1 MENMNTGPIL
11 IVNDDLD
18 DQDFFKE
25 AWKELEFTNQLKFFT
40 NAKEVLNYLKQEK
53 TLPFLIISDLYLH
66 DMNGFELKKKLLED
80 SSLNYKT
87 IPFVFFSDTASN
99 AQIEKSY
106 DLGSHGFFIKGKNIK
121 EIKNTLADIVKYWQK
136 SKAPQ

>member
-1 MENMNTGPIL
+1 MNTGPIL

-25 AWKELEFTNQLKFFT
+25 AWKELDFTNQLKFFT
-40 NAKEVLNYLKQEK
+40 NAKELLNYLKQEK
-53 TLPFLIISDLYLH
+53 TIPFLIISDLYLH

-80 SSLNYKT
+80 SYLNYKT
-87 IPFVFFSDTASN
+87 IPFVFFSDSASN

-106 DLGSHGFFIKGKNIK
+106 DLGSHGFFIKEKNIK
-121 EIKNTLADIVKYWQK
+121 EIKNTLVDIVKYWQK
-136 SKAPQ
+136 SKVPE

>member
-1 MENMNTGPIL
+1 MNTGPIL
-11 IVNDDLD
+11 IINDDLD
-18 DQDFFKE
+18 DQEFFKE

-40 NAKEVLNYLKQEK
+40 NAKELLNYLKQDK
-53 TLPFLIISDLYLH
+53 TIPFLIISDLYLH
-66 DMNGFELKKKLLED
+66 DMNGLELKKKLLED
-80 SSLNYKT
+80 SYLNYRT

-106 DLGSHGFFIKGKNIK
+106 DLGSHGFFIKEKNIK

-136 SKAPQ
+136 SKTPQ

>member
-1 MENMNTGPIL
+1 MNTGPIL

-40 NAKEVLNYLKQEK
+40 NAEELLNYLKQEK
-53 TLPFLIISDLYLH
+53 TIPFLIISDLYLH

-80 SSLNYKT
+80 SYLNYRT

-106 DLGSHGFFIKGKNIK
+106 DLGSHGFFIKEKNIK

-136 SKAPQ
+136 SKTPQ